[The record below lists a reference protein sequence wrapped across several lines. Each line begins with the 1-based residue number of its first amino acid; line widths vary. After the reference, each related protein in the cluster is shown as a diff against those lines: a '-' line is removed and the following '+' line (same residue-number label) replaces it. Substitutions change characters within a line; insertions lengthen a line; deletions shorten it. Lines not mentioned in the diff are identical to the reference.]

1 MPRGLPFGSG
11 LFGGESRQ
19 STSLR
24 SVYLELALFVCVAG
38 FAHPLDGS
46 TISWLGGNGNWS
58 DPTSW
63 SCPSCGGLTY
73 PSNGNLGLNFDVIIS
88 PAAPVSATLDVSPAV
103 NSLTLGESDWLGS
116 VTAHTLLVSGNMA
129 NNGGTLSLQG
139 GSTLTAG
146 GTIAGNGSAAIFLSD
161 ATTSLSVA
169 GDLISG
175 DGTGSASVTLRGGS
189 SLTVGGL
196 FSQSASILN
205 MDAAATSFQS
215 GSFTQDASSAVGM
228 TNTATAVVNGSFTN
242 NGGAINLQ
250 SGSTLAISG
259 DLNQSVGSGI
269 SLTDGNTFLHVGG
282 NLTNGGASLTN
293 GANLTVGGSYGQSGA
308 TLSLD
313 GIGTSFQSGSFTQDA
328 SSAVRGTNTAM
339 AVVNGSF
346 TNNGGA
352 INLQSGSTLAISGDL
367 KQSVGSGISLT
378 DPNTLLHVGGD
389 LTNGGA
395 SLTNGANLTVVGNYT
410 QSDAILKLDG
420 VGTSFQSGSFT
431 QDASSLLSL
440 TNSAA
445 VVVDGPFVNSGGI
458 VTLQSSSNVTVDG
471 FTINDG
477 TTIVDVS
484 AAWVNNGDVTNNGDL
499 IINGSLDAGTNVYV
513 QDQGVTTVSQ
523 GSTLTAGE
531 VMINAGLLTGTG
543 TIAGSLVNSGTDDPG
558 ALDAQ
563 TILGDYTQTT
573 GGVLDIELGENGRF
587 ASLAISGDATLS
599 GELDVSLYAGFDTQ
613 LNDRFPILT
622 FEPDGLT
629 SGTNFIAYDFPTWN
643 GLTFQEVI
651 EPDEIDLVV
660 ISDAPADASPEPS
673 TLVLLFS
680 ALPLG
685 VIGWLRRFTTRGSS
699 LG

>member
-1 MPRGLPFGSG
+1 
-11 LFGGESRQ
+11 
-19 STSLR
+19 
-24 SVYLELALFVCVAG
+24 
-38 FAHPLDGS
+38 
-46 TISWLGGNGNWS
+46 
-58 DPTSW
+58 
-63 SCPSCGGLTY
+63 
-73 PSNGNLGLNFDVIIS
+73 
-88 PAAPVSATLDVSPAV
+88 
-103 NSLTLGESDWLGS
+103 
-116 VTAHTLLVSGNMA
+116 
-129 NNGGTLSLQG
+129 
-139 GSTLTAG
+139 
-146 GTIAGNGSAAIFLSD
+146 
-161 ATTSLSVA
+161 
-169 GDLISG
+169 
-175 DGTGSASVTLRGGS
+175 
-189 SLTVGGL
+189 
-196 FSQSASILN
+196 
-205 MDAAATSFQS
+205 
-215 GSFTQDASSAVGM
+215 
-228 TNTATAVVNGSFTN
+228 N

-293 GANLTVGGSYGQSGA
+293 GANLTVVGNYTQSGATLSLDGIGTSFQSGSFTQEAGSAVRGTNTATAVVNGSFINNGGAINLQSGSTLAISGDLNQSVGSGISLTDPNTFLHVGGNLTNGGASLTNGANLTVGSSYSQSGA

>member
-73 PSNGNLGLNFDVIIS
+73 PSNGNLGLNFDVIIN

-139 GSTLTAG
+139 GSTLAAG

-282 NLTNGGASLTN
+282 N
-293 GANLTVGGSYGQSGA
+293 
-308 TLSLD
+308 
-313 GIGTSFQSGSFTQDA
+313 
-328 SSAVRGTNTAM
+328 
-339 AVVNGSF
+339 
-346 TNNGGA
+346 
-352 INLQSGSTLAISGDL
+352 
-367 KQSVGSGISLT
+367 
-378 DPNTLLHVGGD
+378 